1 MADPSPNAHFP
12 RKVLIAFAALI
23 GFFLVLV
30 TAARLT
36 GYNAS
41 QMPPSPAVF
50 SRDIRFS
57 DRPDGTTLVED
68 ADDGSTVA
76 VLPVGGEG
84 FVRGILRATSRG
96 RRNASVPP
104 ETAFRLAR
112 LADGRLNLTDLGT
125 QRVIELRSFGPTND
139 AAFAVFLGNKAATGT
154 GIAPGAPAVKT
165 DATH

>member
-30 TAARLT
+30 TAAVLT

-41 QMPPSPAVF
+41 QMPPSPAVY
-50 SRDIRFS
+50 SRDLRFS
-57 DRPDGTTLVED
+57 DRPDGTTLVQD
-68 ADDGSTVA
+68 ATDGSTVA

-84 FVRGILRATSRG
+84 FVRGLLRTTSRG

-104 ETAFRLAR
+104 ETPFRLAR

-125 QRVIELRSFGPTND
+125 QRVIELRSFGPAND
-139 AAFAVFLGNKAATGT
+139 AAFAVFLGSKAALVT
-154 GIAPGAPAVKT
+154 APGAPAVKT